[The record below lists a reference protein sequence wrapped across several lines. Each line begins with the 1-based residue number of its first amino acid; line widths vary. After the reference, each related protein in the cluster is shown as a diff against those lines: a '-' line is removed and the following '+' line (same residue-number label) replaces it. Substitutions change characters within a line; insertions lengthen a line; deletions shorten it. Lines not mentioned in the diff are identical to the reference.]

1 MFLIDLLGAALTLV
15 TLGFL
20 ALGGYLAA
28 LRLLGGDAGRD
39 PLALAV
45 ASLLLATAEAAGI
58 GLLLG
63 ALGLLRLP
71 YALALQAGLVLALL
85 LPLRRTP
92 PPGGIGGPAQGMA
105 CRAWDVLRG
114 HPVLALVVLHAGG
127 SEALRG
133 LFRPP
138 LSWDSLMYHLLLTA
152 TWLQE
157 GNLSPVFGN
166 IPINYYGYVPA
177 NGSVWFW
184 WWMAP
189 SHSELWVNLASFPH
203 WALLG
208 LAVGAVARE
217 LGARRFWPYATF
229 LVLVTPTVV
238 RFAATQYVDIFMGA
252 ALVAACLFALRWL
265 REPSWGAAVLA
276 GTGLGLAAG
285 AKVLGVPY
293 ALALAGAAVLLAWD
307 RWGRRAPQVLAALL
321 AAALLGGYFYA
332 RNIALGAGPLALE
345 CEMTASGPRNANVPT
360 LPRKNSVLDLPEE
373 MFVQEK
379 LLRAFLGATWP
390 QSLEL
395 GVGPQSFV
403 LLLAALAVPFALGR
417 ERRREGLVVGS
428 QIWLELAFWLAVPF
442 AKNNHVYANIRYL
455 IPALGL
461 AFAAGAA
468 MAERR
473 GLRHRW
479 MEGIALVLA
488 LQGLLQLHMEMP
500 YQVREL
506 IAVVD
511 LALVVFALSPALRA
525 FAVRRRTALAAAGL
539 AVALLAAPL
548 LARFRVGDRTRALA
562 QEFTTHATSTRYF
575 ARAWGWL
582 EEHGGDGAVA
592 AVGSPNSYFIYPGM
606 GTYLEREVRYVN
618 VNRADHPLAV
628 RYPRCEPRVD
638 PDPIAWLEN
647 LAERR
652 VRWVHLSRYP
662 GFPFQPEDGW
672 AQAMPRL
679 FALRYS
685 DPGNRIYE
693 FLPTAAETPRPSS

>member
-15 TLGFL
+15 TLSFL

-28 LRLLGGDAGRD
+28 LRLLGGGAGRD

-45 ASLLLATAEAAGI
+45 ASLLLATAEGVGI

-63 ALGLLRLP
+63 ALGVLRLP
-71 YALALQAGLVLALL
+71 YALALQAGLVLVLL
-85 LPLRRTP
+85 LPLRKSP
-92 PPGGIGGPAQGMA
+92 PPGGIGGAAAAMA
-105 CRAWDVLRG
+105 RRAWEVLRE
-114 HPVLALVVLHAGG
+114 HPALALLTLHMAG

-133 LFRPP
+133 LYRPP

-157 GNLSPVFGN
+157 GNLFPVFGN

-189 SHSELWVNLASFPH
+189 SHSELWVNLASFPQ

-208 LAVGAVARE
+208 LATGAVARE

-238 RFAATQYVDIFMGA
+238 RFAATQYVDIFVGS
-252 ALVAACLFALRWL
+252 ALVTACFFALRWL
-265 REPSWGAAVLA
+265 REPTWSAAVLA

-293 ALALAGAAVLLAWD
+293 SLALAGAVVVLAWD
-307 RWGRRAPQVLAALL
+307 RWGRRAPQLVAALL
-321 AAALLGGYFYA
+321 ATLLLGGYFYA
-332 RNIALGAGPLALE
+332 RNVALGAGPLAIE

-360 LPRKNSVLDLPEE
+360 IPRKNSILDLTEE
-373 MFVQEK
+373 MFGQKK

-395 GVGPQSFV
+395 GVGPQALI
-403 LLLAALAVPFALGR
+403 LLLVALAAPFAFGR
-417 ERRREGLVVGS
+417 QRWREGLVVGG
-428 QIWLELAFWLAVPF
+428 QIWLQLAFWLAVPF
-442 AKNNHVYANIRYL
+442 AKNNHVFANIRYL

-461 AFAAGAA
+461 TFAAGAA
-468 MAERR
+468 QVERR
-473 GLRHRW
+473 GLRDRW
-479 MEGIALVLA
+479 MEGIALVLG
-488 LQGLLQLHMEMP
+488 LQGLVQLHMEWP
-500 YQVREL
+500 YQVRVA
-506 IAVVD
+506 IGVVD
-511 LALVVFALSPALRA
+511 LAVVLLALSPRLREL
-525 FAVRRRTALAAAGL
+525 AVRRWAALAAAAL
-539 AVALLAAPL
+539 AAALLAAPPF
-548 LARFRVGDRTRALA
+548 ARFRVRDRTRALA
-562 QEFTTHATSTRYF
+562 TEFTTHATSTALF
-575 ARAWGWL
+575 AKAWGWL
-582 EEHGGDGAVA
+582 EEHGGDGNVA

-618 VNRADHPLAV
+618 FNRADHPLAIQ
-628 RYPRCEPRVD
+628 YPRCEPRVD

-647 LAERR
+647 LSERR
-652 VRWVHLSRYP
+652 IRWIHLSRYP
-662 GFPFQPEDGW
+662 EFPFQREDQW
-672 AQAMPRL
+672 AQTMPRL

-685 DPGNRIYE
+685 DPTNRIYE
-693 FLPTAAETPRPSS
+693 FLPTAAGADQAP